1 MSTAE
6 FLDDIRKPGAQVL
19 SIFLFLILG
28 YASLVF
34 LFGANIEDMYLGSRI
49 FLIVQIIIIVI
60 SVIQFKDFFKYEN
73 IDNKFKVKKYAKFL
87 TIINIL
93 STYNVIF
100 MFHNIFYVLSLQSK
114 YNLENFWLITTT
126 IVLLFCI
133 LDLISNLFIL
143 IELPRV
149 EKVINGK
156 LKSKLGIIFK
166 LLAQLIFVEKV
177 IEYFTLPYYL
187 DNKFTIMV
195 SIIIIFASNVGAY
208 LYMKKYADFKA
219 IIIED

>member
-1 MSTAE
+1 
-6 FLDDIRKPGAQVL
+6 
-19 SIFLFLILG
+19 
-28 YASLVF
+28 
-34 LFGANIEDMYLGSRI
+34 MYLGSRI

-73 IDNKFKVKKYAKFL
+73 IDNKIKVKKYAKFL

>member
-1 MSTAE
+1 M
-6 FLDDIRKPGAQVL
+6 
-19 SIFLFLILG
+19 G

>member
-19 SIFLFLILG
+19 SIFLFLILS

-34 LFGANIEDMYLGSRI
+34 LFGANIEDMYSGLRI
-49 FLIVQIIIIVI
+49 FLIVQIIIIII

-73 IDNKFKVKKYAKFL
+73 IDNKIKVKKYAKFL
-87 TIINIL
+87 TIINVL

-100 MFHNIFYVLSLQSK
+100 MFHNIFYVLALQSK

-166 LLAQLIFVEKV
+166 LLAQLIFVEKI

-195 SIIIIFASNVGAY
+195 SIIIIFAANVGAY

>member
-1 MSTAE
+1 MSTSE
-6 FLDDIRKPGAQVL
+6 LLDDIRKPGAQIL

-34 LFGANIEDMYLGSRI
+34 LFGADIKDMYIGLRI
-49 FLIVQIIIIVI
+49 FLIIEIIIIII

-73 IDNKFKVKKYAKFL
+73 IDNKLKLKKYAKFL

-100 MFHNIFYVLSLQSK
+100 MFHNIFYVLALQSK
-114 YNLENFWLITTT
+114 YNLENFWLVTTT

-166 LLAQLIFVEKV
+166 LLAQLIFVEKI

-219 IIIED
+219 KVLED

>member
-19 SIFLFLILG
+19 SIFLFLILS

-34 LFGANIEDMYLGSRI
+34 LFGANIEDMYSGLRI
-49 FLIVQIIIIVI
+49 FLIVQIIIIII

-73 IDNKFKVKKYAKFL
+73 IDNKIKVKKYAKFL

>member
-1 MSTAE
+1 M
-6 FLDDIRKPGAQVL
+6 
-19 SIFLFLILG
+19 FLFLILG